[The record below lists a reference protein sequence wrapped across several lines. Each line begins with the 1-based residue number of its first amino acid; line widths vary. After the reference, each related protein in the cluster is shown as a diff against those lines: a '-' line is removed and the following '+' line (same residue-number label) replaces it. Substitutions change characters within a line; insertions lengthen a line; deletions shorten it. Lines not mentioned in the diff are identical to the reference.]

1 MLHLLHL
8 MPMHHLTQLILLLLV
23 LLALMGLVK
32 LHTVLQKK
40 GILQF
45 LPQGLFACFKLAK
58 HNAQEIHSHKK
69 HVDEQLLKIEAR
81 QKEIMAKN
89 DMPYSPLR
97 APMDFPPPPAFYDP
111 WEEMGGPSW

>member
-1 MLHLLHL
+1 MAG
-8 MPMHHLTQLILLLLV
+8 PSSSRGPSP
-23 LLALMGLVK
+23 ALG
-32 LHTVLQKK
+32 KK
-40 GILQF
+40 KVIINF
-45 LPQGLFACFKLAK
+45 ISQGLFACFNIGK
-58 HNAQEIHSHKK
+58 HNTEEIRAHRQY
-69 HVDEQLLKIEAR
+69 VDEQLLKIEAC